1 MQWRF
6 SHSIIPTCSGDS
18 LDSEQSLYLH
28 FFGTST
34 EKITTNPM
42 DYAPYL
48 DDMHS

>member
-6 SHSIIPTCSGDS
+6 PYDNPHLLRRFSRSGAAPFP
-18 LDSEQSLYLH
+18 H

-34 EKITTNPM
+34 EKITINPM

-48 DDMHS
+48 DDFHS